1 MNNREYTTDITE
13 LKLKDFFV
21 FQRALLTLTMGEGF
35 GSMDDIIIKTM
46 QLINKGRRQE
56 AIQEL
61 NSIRTVIQNIEN
73 NESSI
78 VDGLKALLKSGDIEE
93 GTYKELIQEFEE
105 LKKKSLMN
113 S

>member
-78 VDGLKALLKSGDIEE
+78 VDGLKALLKSGDLEE